1 MISIHSHPE
10 YQFNYFQKARVI
22 DPKDFVHLDL
32 LAQRTDHAAKRIFVN
47 HTDQQK
53 GHSTHA

>member
-1 MISIHSHPE
+1 MISIHSHPG

-47 HTDQQK
+47 HK
-53 GHSTHA
+53 ERSPHA